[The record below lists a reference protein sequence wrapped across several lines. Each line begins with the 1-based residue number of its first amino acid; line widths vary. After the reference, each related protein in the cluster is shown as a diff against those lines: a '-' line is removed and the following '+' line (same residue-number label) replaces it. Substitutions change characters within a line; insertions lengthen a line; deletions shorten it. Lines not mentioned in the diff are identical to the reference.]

1 MVKVFKNSI
10 CSKCRRAGEK
20 LFLKGEKCFS
30 PKCALIKR
38 NYTPGMHGLDKKP
51 GHLTS
56 YGEQLKEKQ
65 KAKRTYGLRETQ
77 FSNYINKASQESGNT
92 TESLIRFL
100 EMRLDNVVYRLG
112 LAKSRRMGRQIVSHA
127 HVLVNGK
134 KVNIP
139 SFQVKPNQVISL
151 SEKALERKKIFE
163 NILPTLGK
171 REVPVWLVL
180 EADKVAKKIN
190 GKVLGYPKLEDVTL
204 EFDPKKIIEFYSR

>member
-1 MVKVFKNSI
+1 MAKVLKNSV

-38 NYTPGMHGLDKKP
+38 NYTPGMHGPDKKP
-51 GHLTS
+51 GRLTS

-77 FSNYINKASQESGNT
+77 FSNYVNKASKESGNT

-139 SFQVKPNQVISL
+139 SFQVKPNQIISL
-151 SEKALERKKIFE
+151 SEKVLERKKIFE
-163 NILPTLGK
+163 NILPNIGK
-171 REVPVWLVL
+171 QEVPVWLVL
-180 EADKVAKKIN
+180 EADKIAKKIN